1 MAPSRALRQSLNSFS
16 QCARPYTAP
25 RRGFATTVR
34 SQNEGSSHL
43 PRVASPS
50 FWRSLVPKALRSDGE
65 AGPKKL
71 KSKGW
76 NPATIFIVLGILV
89 GSNAINILALRRE
102 MLNFSRKTEAKLTVL
117 REVLQRVKNGEDVD
131 VERMLGTGN
140 PEQEKEW
147 ENVMNEIENTDML
160 AEARRKREA
169 KEAARE
175 GARAAAQETAAKEQA
190 SDGNGGAEGGD
201 GASNKRPRFMM

>member
-1 MAPSRALRQSLNSFS
+1 MAPSRALRQSLNSVS
-16 QCARPYTAP
+16 QCVRLHTTL
-25 RRGFATTVR
+25 RRGFATPAR
-34 SQNEGSSHL
+34 LQNEGSHL
-43 PRVASPS
+43 PRVANPS
-50 FWRSLVPKALRSDGE
+50 LWRSLVPKFLRRDGE
-65 AGPKKL
+65 SGVKKI
-71 KSKGW
+71 KSKDW
-76 NPATIFIVLGILV
+76 NPATIFIVLGIIV

-131 VERMLGTGN
+131 VEKMLGTGN

-160 AEARRKREA
+160 AEAKKKREA

-175 GARAAAQETAAKEQA
+175 AARVAAQEAAAKEQ
-190 SDGNGGAEGGD
+190 SGDGKGGD
-201 GASNKRPRFMM
+201 GASSKRPKFMM